1 MTCIIYWKLLLKQT
15 HVFKNLL
22 DETILRIKFLYF
34 NEVDAS
40 SHQNYA
46 NNMCIPLELLQIW
59 SKILQWKNFGH
70 ARGLPKVTCAEE
82 IFKDLLKDVL
92 ANTWSGTF

>member
-22 DETILRIKFLYF
+22 YETILRIKFLHF
-34 NEVDAS
+34 NEVDAW

-46 NNMCIPLELLQIW
+46 NNMCIRPELLQIW
-59 SKILQWKNFGH
+59 SKKLLGKNFGH
-70 ARGLPKVTCAEE
+70 ARGLPKVT
-82 IFKDLLKDVL
+82 
-92 ANTWSGTF
+92 